1 MITELKQL
9 LGLGEK
15 HSQALTDIQAKLDS
29 ALTAKSDADRKLAEA
44 EELISA
50 MRSDMEAARAEAK
63 AATEALDKERASI
76 KEQVEKLASAR
87 ALEIT
92 AGQGQQKPLPQAA
105 VELPSNGKQDISGLH
120 GREKTIAAFR
130 LQMAKE

>member
-44 EELISA
+44 EELIAA
-50 MRSDMEAARAEAK
+50 MRSDMDAAKAEAK

-76 KEQVEKLASAR
+76 KEQVEKLASVR

-92 AGQGQQKPLPQAA
+92 AGQGQQKPLPQTA
-105 VELPSNGKQDISGLH
+105 VELPSKVKPDLSKLTGLD
-120 GREKTIAAFR
+120 KTIAAFR

>member
-29 ALTAKSDADRKLAEA
+29 ALTAKSDADKKLAEA
-44 EELISA
+44 EELITA
-50 MRSDMEAARAEAK
+50 MRSDVDAAKAEAK

-92 AGQGQQKPLPQAA
+92 AGQGQQKPLPQTA
-105 VELPSNGKQDISGLH
+105 VELPSKVKPDLSKLTGLD
-120 GREKTIAAFR
+120 KTIAAFR

>member
-29 ALTAKSDADRKLAEA
+29 ALTTKSDADRKLAEA
-44 EELISA
+44 EELIAA
-50 MRSDMEAARAEAK
+50 MRSDMDAAKAEAK

-92 AGQGQQKPLPQAA
+92 AGQGQQKPLPQTA
-105 VELPSNGKQDISGLH
+105 VELPSKVKPDLSKLTGLD
-120 GREKTIAAFR
+120 KTIAAFR

>member
-29 ALTAKSDADRKLAEA
+29 ALTAKSDADKKLAEA
-44 EELISA
+44 EELIAA
-50 MRSDMEAARAEAK
+50 MRSDMDAAKAEAK

-105 VELPSNGKQDISGLH
+105 VELPSKVKPDLSKLTGLD
-120 GREKTIAAFR
+120 KTIAAFQ

>member
-15 HSQALTDIQAKLDS
+15 NSQALSDIQAKLDS

-44 EELISA
+44 EELIAA
-50 MRSDMEAARAEAK
+50 MRSDMDAAKAEAK

-76 KEQVEKLASAR
+76 KEQVEKLASVR

-92 AGQGQQKPLPQAA
+92 AGQGQQKPLPQTA
-105 VELPSNGKQDISGLH
+105 VELPSKVKPDLSKLTGLD
-120 GREKTIAAFR
+120 KTIAAFR

>member
-29 ALTAKSDADRKLAEA
+29 ALTAKSDADKKLAEA
-44 EELISA
+44 EELITA
-50 MRSDMEAARAEAK
+50 MRSDVDAAKAEAK

-76 KEQVEKLASAR
+76 KEQVEKLASVR

-92 AGQGQQKPLPQAA
+92 AGQGQQKPLPQTA
-105 VELPSNGKQDISGLH
+105 VELPSKVKPDLSKLTGLD
-120 GREKTIAAFR
+120 KTIAAFR

>member
-44 EELISA
+44 EELITA
-50 MRSDMEAARAEAK
+50 MRSDVDAAKAEAK

-92 AGQGQQKPLPQAA
+92 AGQGQQKPLPQTA
-105 VELPSNGKQDISGLH
+105 VELPSKVKPDLSKLTGLD
-120 GREKTIAAFR
+120 KTIAAFR

>member
-44 EELISA
+44 EELITA
-50 MRSDMEAARAEAK
+50 MRSDMDAAKAEAK

-76 KEQVEKLASAR
+76 NEQVEKLASVR

-92 AGQGQQKPLPQAA
+92 AGQGQQKPLPQSA
-105 VELPSNGKQDISGLH
+105 VELPSKVKPDLSKLTGLD
-120 GREKTIAAFR
+120 KTIAAFQ